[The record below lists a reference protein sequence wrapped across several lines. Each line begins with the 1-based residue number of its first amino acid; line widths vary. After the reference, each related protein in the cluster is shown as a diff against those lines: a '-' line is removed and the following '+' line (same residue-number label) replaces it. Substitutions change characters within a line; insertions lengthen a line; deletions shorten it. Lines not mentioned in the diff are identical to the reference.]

1 MWGQSQDGDSW
12 EPQGPSVGPGQ
23 RGTRPLTAH
32 RTEEGEAFMISN
44 GRGSGQRSLMRT
56 AAEHPPLIKRRCFLL
71 CPGALQLP
79 APNHVKL

>member
-23 RGTRPLTAH
+23 RGTWPLTAH

-56 AAEHPPLIKRRCFLL
+56 AQNIPLSSRGAAFSFVLEPFSSPP
-71 CPGALQLP
+71 QTT
-79 APNHVKL
+79 